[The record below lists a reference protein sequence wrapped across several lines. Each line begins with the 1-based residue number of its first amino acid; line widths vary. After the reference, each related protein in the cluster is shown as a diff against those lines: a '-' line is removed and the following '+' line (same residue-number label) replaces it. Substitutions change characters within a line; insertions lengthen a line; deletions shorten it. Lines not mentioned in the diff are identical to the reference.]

1 MIGRFF
7 LCVAVVLLVTAAG
20 GSSQRDALPGIVGG
34 DDRVILDSVKWPWAA
49 VGRLN
54 RASGGFC
61 TGTLVAADVV
71 LTAAHCLYDTRTR
84 RRIAAKDIHFV
95 AGYRRGDYLAHSVAR
110 RVVGAETLRF
120 TDRGGTTN
128 AFDDWALLLLD
139 APMSIEPVP
148 VRPLEMREQTEG
160 EAAAPRLMV
169 AGYSQDRPHL
179 LSLHEGCTIVDRL
192 SADRL
197 IVHTCD
203 ATHGTSGAPLIMRSG
218 DGFFVVGIIKGSI
231 RILGDERGLAVHSRA
246 FLDAIERLRAARQ

>member
-1 MIGRFF
+1 MIGRFVLF
-7 LCVAVVLLVTAAG
+7 VAAVSLVTAAG
-20 GSSQRDALPGIVGG
+20 GSPQRDDLPGIVGG
-34 DDRVILDSVKWPWAA
+34 DDRVILDSATWPWAA

-61 TGTLVAADVV
+61 TGTLVAPDVV
-71 LTAAHCLYDTRTR
+71 LTAAHCLYDRRTR

-120 TDRGGTTN
+120 TERGGTTN
-128 AFDDWALLLLD
+128 AFDDWALLVLD

-148 VRPLEMREQTEG
+148 VRPLETGALSEG
-160 EAAAPRLMV
+160 EAAATRLMV

-192 SADRL
+192 SADRVL
-197 IVHTCD
+197 VHTCD
-203 ATHGTSGAPLIMRSG
+203 ATRGTSGAPLIMRSA
-218 DGFFVVGIIKGSI
+218 DGFLVVGIIKGSI
-231 RILGDERGLAVHSRA
+231 RILGEERGLAVHSRA
-246 FLDAIERLRAARQ
+246 FLDALERLRADRQ